1 MKKDVIYIDVEDDIT
16 SVIEK
21 LKSSEEKIVALVPP
35 KGSAVLQSVVNLKLL
50 KRAADSSGKQPVI
63 VTNNQA
69 LQALAGGASLYIAKN
84 LQSKPVIP
92 GQEAVDELPDDEVEV
107 SDAVGN
113 ISDPAADEA
122 EDVELSD
129 EELAG
134 LTAEDGTGSVPLK
147 GDDKKPKGKKD
158 KKAKKIPNFDTF
170 RKKLLIGGGI
180 ALLLVILL
188 IIFFGRTTTK
198 VVLRAETTPVDVLF
212 DASVDTG
219 LSSSDPA
226 NYKLKASTQEQ
237 KKTVTQSFTPTGKK
251 DLGTKASGDMT
262 FSIKCSDVTSFPTTI
277 PAGTT
282 VTASGL
288 NFVTDTK
295 ATLSSPSS
303 GGGCQFTGNTTV
315 TSAENGDKY
324 NLSARTYSVSGF
336 SKVSGSGSNMSGGTS
351 NIVTVV
357 SQDDVNKA
365 TEALK
370 AQDTSGVKK
379 DLKKAFGDSI
389 KPLDDSFTVVLANV
403 VSEPGVDSQANSAS
417 LTAEATYTMLGVK
430 QDDLSN
436 AMNEY
441 IKTQMTDPGQQSVY
455 DNGYSDV
462 KLERKS
468 GDEKAAVYSV
478 SSTAQYGPQFDT
490 EVLAK
495 EIAGNKVGEARS
507 TLQSLPGVKS
517 VDINLSPFWASK
529 LPNADRIDITIDVD
543 KTVSG

>member
-21 LKSSEEKIVALVPP
+21 LKSSGEKIVALVPP
-35 KGSAVLQSVVNLKLL
+35 KGSSVLQSVVNLKLL

-69 LQALAGGASLYIAKN
+69 LLALAGGASLYAAKN
-84 LQSKPVIP
+84 LQSKPTIP
-92 GQEAVDELPDDEVEV
+92 GKDTIDELPDDEVEV
-107 SDAVGN
+107 SDAVGTMA
-113 ISDPAADEA
+113 DPDVQDD
-122 EDVELSD
+122 DVELTD

-147 GDDKKPKGKKD
+147 GADTKPKSKKT
-158 KKAKKIPNFDTF
+158 KKIPNFDSF
-170 RKKLLIGGGI
+170 RKKLLVGGGI
-180 ALLLVILL
+180 AAVILVVSLLL
-188 IIFFGRTTTK
+188 FGRTKTS
-198 VVLRAETTPVDVLF
+198 VVLRAETTPVDVQF
-212 DASVDTG
+212 DATVDTG

-226 NYKLKASTQEQ
+226 SYKLKASTQEQ
-237 KKTVTQSFTPTGKK
+237 KKTVTQSFTPTGQK

-262 FSIKCSDVTSFPTTI
+262 FAIKCSDVTSFPTTI

-288 NFVTDTK
+288 SFVTDSK
-295 ATLSSPSS
+295 ATLSTPGS

-315 TSAENGDKY
+315 TSKENGDKY
-324 NLSARTYSVSGF
+324 NLSARSYSVSGY
-336 SKVSGSGSNMSGGTS
+336 SKVTGTGSDMTGGTS
-351 NIVTVV
+351 RIVTVV

-370 AQDTSGVKK
+370 AQDTSAVRK
-379 DLKKAFGDSI
+379 DLQKAFGDSI

-403 VSEPGVDSQANSAS
+403 SSEPGVDSEANSAS
-417 LTAEATYTMLGVK
+417 LTAEATYTMLGVG

-441 IKTQMTDPGQQSVY
+441 IKTQMTNPGQQSVY
-455 DNGYSDV
+455 DNGYSNV
-462 KLERKS
+462 KLVKKS
-468 GDEKAAVYSV
+468 GDEKSAVYTV
-478 SSTAQYGPQFDT
+478 TSTAQYGPQFDT
-490 EVLAK
+490 DALAK
-495 EIAGNKVGEARS
+495 EIAGNKAGEARS

-517 VDINLSPFWASK
+517 VDINLTPFWASK
-529 LPNADRIDITIDVD
+529 LPDASRINIKIDVD
-543 KTVSG
+543 QTVSG